1 MGRCMTSISMANA
14 DHMSNYSRD
23 FVDGACVGNE
33 GNEPA
38 GVGRSYDQPRHRG
51 INFLRLWYS
60 TFLGG
65 KPHSKEPSM
74 VLVAN

>member
-1 MGRCMTSISMANA
+1 MASISMENA

-23 FVDGACVGNE
+23 FVDGARVGNE
-33 GNEPA
+33 GNE
-38 GVGRSYDQPRHRG
+38 PRHRG